1 MYIKRNKTGNR
12 TINTVDKG
20 NGRNGPYLCR
30 GARAATTT
38 IIETDCRDVKRPAD
52 QRPRPPPRDR
62 SVSGQLIPT
71 LAAAAAA
78 TDRTADRTDYTIL
91 FHALW
96 RRTIVGYGGAIS
108 ICGETK

>member
-1 MYIKRNKTGNR
+1 MILNKPGNQ

-20 NGRNGPYLCR
+20 NGWNGSYLCR
-30 GARAATTT
+30 GARAATT
-38 IIETDCRDVKRPAD
+38 IETDCRDVKRPAD
-52 QRPRPPPRDR
+52 QRPRPPPRDH

-71 LAAAAAA
+71 LAAAAA
-78 TDRTADRTDYTIL
+78 TDRAADRTDYTIL